1 MFARC
6 IRGGARNWSQ
16 GKMTGY
22 VYGSIRKRSEVA
34 LDILRGADRRLSVTV
49 DKNLK
54 LVELWRLFKEQMAAI
69 FAKGRVK
76 KHSAAVCLTV
86 YCYNNSVLFVAP
98 KLIIAQDFVVLWCLK
113 HTAWYTNYMCVYV
126 YKI

>member
-1 MFARC
+1 
-6 IRGGARNWSQ
+6 
-16 GKMTGY
+16 MTGY

-76 KHSAAVCLTV
+76 KHSAAVCLTM
-86 YCYNNSVLFVAP
+86 YCYNNSILFVAP

>member
-1 MFARC
+1 M
-6 IRGGARNWSQ
+6 
-16 GKMTGY
+16 
-22 VYGSIRKRSEVA
+22 
-34 LDILRGADRRLSVTV
+34 

-76 KHSAAVCLTV
+76 KHSAAVCLTM
-86 YCYNNSVLFVAP
+86 YCYNNSILFVAP